1 MDSQKTQENEPHATE
16 GKVSRTPSR
25 HVSYVL
31 ARMKQWGEDFHRTI
45 GEEWAN
51 FGTHFAGAVFGLFAL
66 TYMCVKTA
74 ETGDPRKIVSAAI
87 YGTSLLVLYSCSALY
102 HLVRRWR
109 VKSVLQAFDHLSI
122 YLLIAGSY
130 TPFALVT
137 LKDSPMGIWVLA
149 TTWILAIIG
158 ILTETCIRPRREWLA
173 LVITL
178 AMGWEALFFFKPLT
192 RLLDTPGF
200 VMLLVGGGTLYRRSP
215 ILRHGQDAVYAHYLA
230 RIRPGSINMPLG
242 GNTILR
248 LLKDNSAGTRPRCGC
263 LRCFMSLL
271 GKDGRKKRSNNE

>member
-1 MDSQKTQENEPHATE
+1 MDSQKTQENETHATE
-16 GKVSRTPSR
+16 GRVSRTPSR

-149 TTWILAIIG
+149 TTWILATVG

-200 VMLLVGGGTLYRRSP
+200 VMLLVGGGLYTAGVP
-215 ILRHGQDAVYAHYLA
+215 FYAMDKTPYMHTIWHAFVLA
-230 RIRPGSINMPLG
+230 ASICHWVA
-242 GNTILR
+242 IQF
-248 LLKDNSAGTRPRCGC
+248 SV
-263 LRCFMSLL
+263 F
-271 GKDGRKKRSNNE
+271 